1 MKNNKSFLDNNT
13 VLIILSLLASILI
26 WIMVAYNIDSNIQ
39 AVIRNVP
46 VTLDTG
52 DSNLTRLDL
61 YPVTDTDF
69 TVDVEVVGP
78 RATVGNIKASE
89 LSVLAKL
96 NNISGPGNYDLALE
110 ITDTRNRDVEV
121 KGTIPD
127 LISMR
132 FDHRVTKILPVQ
144 MEITGLDIPDGFI
157 LDKEYI
163 YPSEVQVVGPAT
175 EMELVNS
182 ASVRLSFD
190 KPLSASATYETPVIL
205 KDADGNEISSPYFEY
220 DSKTVSVTL
229 PVLKKKTV
237 PVTFDFVNVPADFDL
252 DTLKYIISP
261 EEIEIAGPAD
271 LVASYNELHLGY
283 LDMRTM
289 APDMH
294 MFYDLSLPP
303 SFISVEGID
312 ELSVQFMPEGFGKKE
327 LNIDS
332 SGIYI
337 VNLSDEYDVTIQ
349 SKSIPNVTVYGPE
362 KELEALTSKDLVA
375 QIDMAEADL
384 RTGQITV
391 PVDILIP
398 GKRTCWAYGD
408 RYTARVTVKSK

>member
-1 MKNNKSFLDNNT
+1 MKNNKSILDNNT
-13 VLIILSLLASILI
+13 VLIILSILAAILI
-26 WIMVAYNIDSNIQ
+26 WFMVAYNIDSNKQ
-39 AVIRNVP
+39 DVIRNVP
-46 VTLDTG
+46 VILDTS

-69 TVDVEVVGP
+69 TVDVEVNGSP
-78 RATVGNIKASE
+78 ATVGNIKATE
-89 LSVLAKL
+89 LSVVAKL
-96 NNISGPGNYDLALE
+96 NNISGPGTYDLPLE
-110 ITDTRNRDVEV
+110 ITDTRHRDVEI
-121 KGTIPD
+121 KGTVPD
-127 LISMR
+127 VISMR

-144 MEITGLDIPDGFI
+144 LDMTGLDISDGYI
-157 LDKEYI
+157 LDEEYI

-175 EMELVNS
+175 EMETVNS
-182 ASVRLSFD
+182 AHVNLSFE
-190 KPLSASATYETPVIL
+190 KPLSASATYETPVTL
-205 KDADGNEISSPYFEY
+205 KDVDGNEISSPYFEF

-237 PVTFDFVNVPADFDL
+237 PVTFDFVNVPTDFDL
-252 DTLKYIISP
+252 DTLKYVVSP

-283 LDMRTM
+283 LDVRNI

-312 ELSVQFMPEGFGKKE
+312 ELSIQFMPEGFGEKE

-337 VNLSDEYDVTIQ
+337 VNLLDDYDVTIQ

-362 KELEALTSKDLVA
+362 EELETLTSKDLVA
-375 QIDMAEADL
+375 QIDMADADL

-398 GKRTCWAYGD
+398 GKHTCWAYGD

>member
-13 VLIILSLLASILI
+13 VLIVLSVLGAILI
-26 WIMVAYNIDSNIQ
+26 WVMVAYNIDSNIQ
-39 AVIRNVP
+39 DFIRNVP
-46 VTLDTG
+46 VKLDTG

-61 YPVTDTDF
+61 YPVTDADF
-69 TVDVEVVGP
+69 TVDVEVNGP

-96 NNISGPGNYDLALE
+96 NNISGPGTYDLALE
-110 ITDTRNRDVEV
+110 ITDTRHRDIEI
-121 KGTIPD
+121 KGTVPD
-127 LISMR
+127 VISMR

-144 MEITGLDIPDGFI
+144 LDITGLDIPDGYI
-157 LDKEYI
+157 LDEEYI

-175 EMELVNS
+175 EMEAVAS
-182 ASVRLSFD
+182 AGVHLSFE

-205 KDADGNEISSPYFEY
+205 RDADGNEISSPYFEY

-237 PVTFDFVNVPADFDL
+237 PVTFDFVNVPTDFDL
-252 DTLKYIISP
+252 DTLKYVITP
-261 EEIEIAGPAD
+261 EEVEIAGPAD
-271 LVASYNELHLGY
+271 LIASYNELHLGY
-283 LDMRTM
+283 LDMRSI

-312 ELSVQFMPEGFGKKE
+312 ELSIQFMPEGFGEKE

-362 KELEALTSKDLVA
+362 AELETLTSKDLVA